1 MQEYSREEVLTE
13 AKKLAEMLAN
23 TKEIERF
30 KQVETKINENQKVQ
44 RLITKIK
51 TLQKQAVNLQAYEK
65 KEALKIVEDTLAE
78 AEEELDSIPIVNEFK
93 EKQKIQRLITK
104 IKTLQK
110 QAVNLQA
117 YEKKEALK
125 IVEDTLAEAEEEL
138 DSIPIVN
145 EFKEI
150 QETVNNVLQ
159 LVSGTIA
166 REVTNHIIESTGGNL
181 LEGKTGSTKENE
193 EPSCSNE

>member
-1 MQEYSREEVLTE
+1 MENYTREEVLTE

-23 TKEIERF
+23 TEEIERF
-30 KQVETKINENQKVQ
+30 KQVEAK
-44 RLITKIK
+44 
-51 TLQKQAVNLQAYEK
+51 
-65 KEALKIVEDTLAE
+65 
-78 AEEELDSIPIVNEFK
+78 VNESN
-93 EKQKIQRLITK
+93 KIQRLITK

-125 IVEDTLAEAEEEL
+125 IVEDTIDEAQAEL
-138 DSIPIVN
+138 DAIPIVS
-145 EFKEI
+145 EFQDI
-150 QETVNNVLQ
+150 QTTVNDVLQ

-181 LEGKTGSTKENE
+181 LEGKTGSTKANE
-193 EPSCSNE
+193 EPSCSSE